1 MKNTLKLA
9 AVASAIIL
17 TTGCAMG
24 RSPVSNGMIFT
35 DVKGSES
42 ATSGASASKHG
53 ESCATNVLG
62 LVAYG
67 DASAHTAAD
76 NGGISK
82 IQTVDYKTN
91 TVLGVWARSCTHVF
105 GE

>member
-1 MKNTLKLA
+1 MKRTLKIA
-9 AVASAIIL
+9 AVSSIMLL
-17 TTGCAMG
+17 TTACAMG
-24 RSPVSNGMIFT
+24 RSPVNNGAIFT

-42 ATSGASASKHG
+42 VGVSASGSKRG

-67 DASAHTAAD
+67 DASARTAAS
-76 NGGISK
+76 NAGISK

-91 TVLGVWARSCTHVF
+91 TVLGVWARSCTQVA